1 MNNNKFFLTNFLFEG
16 EVKPLGGDQ
25 LIEEIYKDALNWREE
40 NQDKYEEAA
49 VNSLIKEKIYQI
61 PIGPSLNLASSDI
74 ASGVI
79 FFDALNIKNNRNLL
93 KSASTGFDYQ
103 TRKFKPEF
111 LEQYKNTVQ
120 KTNMSLLVVFDKLSK
135 DKSAGGAFYVDVSI
149 SVWEQST
156 SAMRI
161 DPIARPG
168 EEIKSTIRHELQH
181 GAQNINS
188 ICLAYARNLKDPKI
202 TDISSIAEIKSKQSA
217 KGSYG
222 VGSTVTGLR
231 QGQRAGQSVA
241 NYSADP
247 QGDKVMQELLKSFD
261 PEDIAYFG
269 DDFEYT
275 TWKSDTLDQIINNF
289 IKKYDTII
297 NKKIMAI
304 NTKET
309 GNVASKPAVFQKFD
323 PDQRKMAKTIIN
335 SPTRKQ
341 LKENL
346 NILSREPTSIADL
359 ANLIMKDFLVSPSF
373 ITGIKGTDYFVK
385 TVMSLKP
392 KEFVRNMTIDLAAR
406 LKNYAKEIGATMA
419 SGAEQSTTQQQR
431 GGRTVASKQIAQQN
445 IQKKQAAEQAAAEQ
459 QKQKQQTAAQ
469 QQQLEQQF
477 RTENDIVPRNPRKH
491 PPEDNFDDSTGQKIL
506 EPEQYRQQFQKWLAA
521 RQQPTIQTE
530 SISLYILLY
539 NKSIIK

>member
-1 MNNNKFFLTNFLFEG
+1 MNNNKIFLTNFLFEG

-49 VNSLIKEKIYQI
+49 VDSLKKEKIYQI
-61 PIGPSLNLASSDI
+61 PIGPSLNLASPDI
-74 ASGVI
+74 ANGVV
-79 FFDALNIKNNRNLL
+79 FFDALNIKDNNSLL
-93 KSASTGFDYQ
+93 KKASVNFDYQ

-135 DKSAGGAFYVDVSI
+135 NKSAGGAFYNDVSI
-149 SVWEQST
+149 SAWTPST
-156 SAMRI
+156 AKMQI
-161 DPIARPG
+161 DPIARHG
-168 EEIKSTIRHELQH
+168 EQIKSTIRHELQH
-181 GAQNINS
+181 GVQNINS

-202 TDISSIAEIKSKQSA
+202 TDISSIAVIESIKSA

-231 QGQRAGQSVA
+231 QNKAEKSVA
-241 NYSADP
+241 DYSADP
-247 QGDKVMQELLKSFD
+247 QGDKVMQELLKSLD
-261 PEDIAYFG
+261 PEDIAYLG

-275 TWKSDTLDQIINNF
+275 TWKSDTLDKIINNF
-289 IKKYDTII
+289 VKKYAGIL

-304 NTKET
+304 NAKEM
-309 GNVASKPAVFQKFD
+309 GNVFSKPAVFQTFN
-323 PDQRKMAKTIIN
+323 PEQRKIAQTMIT
-335 SPTRKQ
+335 SPQRKQ

-359 ANLIMKDFLVSPSF
+359 TNLIMKDFLEYPSLL
-373 ITGIKGTDYFVK
+373 TGKKDTDNFVK

-392 KEFVRNMTIDLAAR
+392 KEFVRNMTIDLVAR

-445 IQKKQAAEQAAAEQ
+445 IQKKQAAEQAAADQ
-459 QKQKQQTAAQ
+459 QSKKQQTAAQ

-521 RQQPTIQTE
+521 RQQPVIQTE
-530 SISLYILLY
+530 SISLYRLLY
-539 NKSIIK
+539 NNLS

>member
-16 EVKPLGGDQ
+16 KVKPLGGDQ

-40 NQDKYEEAA
+40 IQDKYEEAA
-49 VNSLIKEKIYQI
+49 VNSLRKEKIYQI
-61 PIGPSLNLASSDI
+61 PIGTSLNLASSDI
-74 ASGVI
+74 ASGVV
-79 FFDALNIKNNRNLL
+79 FFDALNIKDNNSLL
-93 KSASTGFDYQ
+93 KNASVNFDYQ

-156 SAMRI
+156 SAMQI

-202 TDISSIAEIKSKQSA
+202 TDISSIAEIESKQSA

-269 DDFEYT
+269 RIGF
-275 TWKSDTLDQIINNF
+275 
-289 IKKYDTII
+289 
-297 NKKIMAI
+297 
-304 NTKET
+304 
-309 GNVASKPAVFQKFD
+309 
-323 PDQRKMAKTIIN
+323 
-335 SPTRKQ
+335 
-341 LKENL
+341 
-346 NILSREPTSIADL
+346 RE
-359 ANLIMKDFLVSPSF
+359 
-373 ITGIKGTDYFVK
+373 
-385 TVMSLKP
+385 
-392 KEFVRNMTIDLAAR
+392 
-406 LKNYAKEIGATMA
+406 
-419 SGAEQSTTQQQR
+419 
-431 GGRTVASKQIAQQN
+431 
-445 IQKKQAAEQAAAEQ
+445 
-459 QKQKQQTAAQ
+459 
-469 QQQLEQQF
+469 
-477 RTENDIVPRNPRKH
+477 
-491 PPEDNFDDSTGQKIL
+491 
-506 EPEQYRQQFQKWLAA
+506 
-521 RQQPTIQTE
+521 QP
-530 SISLYILLY
+530 
-539 NKSIIK
+539 